1 MVYRAITLIV
11 CGWLSGPGLDCGQM
25 SKPILKA
32 FGSNARRLRLK
43 RKLTQEQLA
52 ELSSLHP
59 NYIGGIER
67 GERNLSLVNIV
78 RLTRALQCR
87 IGDLFAT
94 ISTADKLGS

>member
-1 MVYRAITLIV
+1 
-11 CGWLSGPGLDCGQM
+11 M
-25 SKPILKA
+25 SKPTLNA
-32 FGSNARRLRLK
+32 FGANARQLRLK

-78 RLTRALQCR
+78 RLARALQCQ
-87 IGDLFAT
+87 IADLFT
-94 ISTADKLGS
+94 GISTSAKSSS